1 MEFATLPEKPAV
13 LPIMI
18 QVLIFVE
25 SIVGNHFTV
34 EQLVTAA
41 SNTGFTTYQWEW
53 VSDGS
58 LFN

>member
-41 SNTGFTTYQWEW
+41 SNTGFTTY
-53 VSDGS
+53 
-58 LFN
+58 